1 MTAGTPARAARPLEQ
16 TLSVVV
22 PVYNAGSALTEA
34 VREVL
39 AVTDRLELA
48 PDVVVRLDEV
58 VLVCDNPALP
68 VAERERVRALEQL
81 DRRVRV
87 LWLTRNFGQ
96 HPATVA
102 GIVSTGGDWITTMD
116 EDGQHDPAQIPA
128 MLRTAAGEGVPLVY
142 AKPTNPPPHGAVRNA
157 GSRAAKALF
166 RVMSGSRG
174 QFHSFRLIEGS
185 VARSACAY
193 MGDSVYLDV
202 AMNWSCGDGAQ
213 CPMEMRSE
221 GSPSSYNYRRLLS
234 HFWRMVLST
243 GSRPLRLVAVLG
255 LTVALTGLA
264 VALFVAQRR
273 LTGAYEA
280 TPGWASEFVT
290 QLLLFGGVF
299 ITLAT
304 VAEYVS
310 FAVRNSIGKPLY
322 VIAEHADAR
331 VLWNLQAAL
340 GDTGPG
346 LADAGLADAAPR
358 PGAATQRPPERTRTV
373 A

>member
-1 MTAGTPARAARPLEQ
+1 MTTATPDRAPRPLEQ

-22 PVYNAGSALTEA
+22 PVYRAGQALADA
-34 VREVL
+34 VAEVL
-39 AVTDRLELA
+39 QVADRLQLA
-48 PDVVVRLDEV
+48 DGVVVRLDEV
-58 VLVCDNPALP
+58 VLVCDNPRLP
-68 VAERERVRALEQL
+68 LAERERVRGLEDL
-81 DRRVRV
+81 DPRVRV

-116 EDGQHDPAQIPA
+116 EDGQHDPAA
-128 MLRTAAGEGVPLVY
+128 LADMLRTAADDGAPLVY
-142 AKPTNPPPHGAVRNA
+142 ARPTNPPPHGAVRNA
-157 GSRAAKALF
+157 ASHTAKALF
-166 RVMSGSRG
+166 RLMSGSRG
-174 QFHSFRLIEGS
+174 EFHSFRLIEGS
-185 VARSACAY
+185 IARSACAY

-202 AMNWSCGDGAQ
+202 AMNWSCGDGAH
-213 CPMEMRSE
+213 CAVAMRSE
-221 GSPSSYNYRRLLS
+221 GSPSSYDYRRLLS

-243 GSRPLRLVAVLG
+243 GARPLRLVAVLG
-255 LTVALTGLA
+255 VVFALVGVA

-273 LTGAYEA
+273 LTGAYDT
-280 TPGWASEFVT
+280 TPGWASGFVT

-299 ITLAT
+299 VTLAT

-331 VLWNLQAAL
+331 VLWNLQTA
-340 GDTGPG
+340 
-346 LADAGLADAAPR
+346 LADAAR
-358 PGAATQRPPERTRTV
+358 PAPAPGDPPAEGRAAERARTV